1 MIRKIEKAD
10 YPRLVEIWESS
21 VSATHDFLKK
31 EDFEYYKRNLP
42 TYFLYVA
49 LYGFEQDGKLVGFM
63 GIAEGNLEMLFIDS
77 YNRGKGVGK
86 HLITYAIDKL
96 QVEKVDV
103 NEQNDQAVGFYKHIG
118 FKVCSRSEVDGDGKA
133 YPILHMQL

>member
-1 MIRKIEKAD
+1 MIRKIDKVD
-10 YPRLVEIWESS
+10 YPRLVEIWESA

-31 EDFEYYKRNLP
+31 EDFEFYKHNLP
-42 TYFLYVA
+42 TYFQYVA
-49 LYGFEQDGKLVGFM
+49 LYGFEQNEKLVGFM

-77 YNRGKGVGK
+77 YSRGKGVGK

-96 QVEKVDV
+96 QVTKVDV

-118 FKVCSRSEVDGDGKA
+118 FKVCGRSEVDGEGKA